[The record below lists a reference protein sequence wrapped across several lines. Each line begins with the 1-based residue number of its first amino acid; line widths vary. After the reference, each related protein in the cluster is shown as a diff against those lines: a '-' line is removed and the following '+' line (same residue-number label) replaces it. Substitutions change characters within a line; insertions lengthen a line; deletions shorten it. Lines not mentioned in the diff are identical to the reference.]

1 MPRRPREIL
10 EYRNHTLPPEF
21 PILVLTGDEWRIS
34 DVRVP
39 ALHFHNCLEIGL
51 CHSDSGVLE
60 FQDTSYHFKAGDL
73 TLIGSEMPHTT
84 YSSPGTASRW
94 SYLFV
99 DPAQL
104 LDPPVSS
111 TDILPAELYKN
122 IMRNS
127 RLIISEEQDPVPTLL
142 AKEVI
147 REMRSMRVN
156 YRRCVASLLDALLS
170 KLSRYTAETGSP
182 NTDAPFPIAPALRHI
197 DEHYMDNFKMDDLAA
212 LCKMS
217 TSYFRRVFTET
228 MGSGPL
234 EYLNQ
239 KRISR
244 ACNLLR
250 ITDLS
255 ILEVCEAVGFCSL
268 SSFNRHFSTI
278 MGQPPT
284 SWRHSINA
292 DRPYTVR
299 RYAGYTVPPKIE
311 PHRTNNG

>member
-1 MPRRPREIL
+1 M
-10 EYRNHTLPPEF
+10 
-21 PILVLTGDEWRIS
+21 
-34 DVRVP
+34 
-39 ALHFHNCLEIGL
+39 
-51 CHSDSGVLE
+51 HS
-60 FQDTSYHFKAGDL
+60 
-73 TLIGSEMPHTT
+73 
-84 YSSPGTASRW
+84 
-94 SYLFV
+94 
-99 DPAQL
+99 
-104 LDPPVSS
+104 
-111 TDILPAELYKN
+111 
-122 IMRNS
+122 S
-127 RLIISEEQDPVPTLL
+127 RLVISEEQDPVLTLL
-142 AKEVI
+142 AKEII
-147 REMRSMRVN
+147 REMQSMRVN
-156 YRRCVASLLDALLS
+156 YKHCVSSLLDALLS
-170 KLSRYTAETGSP
+170 KLSRYMTEASSP

-197 DEHYMDNFKMDDLAA
+197 DEHYMDNFKMDELAA

-239 KRISR
+239 KRISS

-250 ITDLS
+250 ITNFS

-284 SWRHSINA
+284 SWRRSINA

-299 RYAGYTVPPKIE
+299 NYAGYTVPPKIE